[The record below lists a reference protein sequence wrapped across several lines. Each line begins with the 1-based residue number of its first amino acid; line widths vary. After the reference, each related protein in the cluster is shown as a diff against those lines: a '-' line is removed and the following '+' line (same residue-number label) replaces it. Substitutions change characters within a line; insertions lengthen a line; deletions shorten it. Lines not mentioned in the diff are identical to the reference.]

1 MTISM
6 QLNEQFCLI
15 LSLKFT
21 GKPWKS
27 KKSFLSGHKW
37 ESVNTKVTQNFR
49 SLVINKLAAQYLY
62 NIHTLTILFSTILG
76 RVCDVL
82 SKTGGTSENWQ
93 NGQDQ
98 RVLTNQ
104 WELTKLARPCI
115 CTRLVFI
122 LCGTFWMKKN
132 PSLVS
137 IYGSVESYRFIRRKK
152 TVGVNFRILSE
163 RSLQLK

>member
-37 ESVNTKVTQNFR
+37 EGVNTKVTQNFR

-93 NGQDQ
+93 NGRDQ
-98 RVLTNQ
+98 WVRYWQTSENWQNWHDHAYVPVRIDKTGRSSEYWQTDQCSELSHPPFVVPSKS
-104 WELTKLARPCI
+104 WEISSP
-115 CTRLVFI
+115 
-122 LCGTFWMKKN
+122 N
-132 PSLVS
+132 
-137 IYGSVESYRFIRRKK
+137 Y
-152 TVGVNFRILSE
+152 
-163 RSLQLK
+163 